1 MTLRVLILG
10 GTFEANELARRL
22 AADARMCPTLSYAG
36 RTANRRPA
44 LTPIRVGGF
53 GGANGLAEYLKREA
67 IDVLVD
73 ATHPFAVQISG
84 NAASAAASA
93 NVALIVLERPA
104 WQPGPLD
111 RWTFVPDLYA
121 AVAALPSDP
130 SRIFLAVGR
139 QSIAPFAAKPQHH
152 YLIRVIEPPEVP
164 KGLTSYEIVS
174 QRPPFRCDID
184 AALLRSKRIDLVVTK
199 NSGGTAAFA
208 KLKAARQLGVPVIII
223 DRPVRPSS
231 AVVESVDDVI
241 MELDHHHD
249 TLAKRSV

>member
-10 GTFEANELARRL
+10 GTFEASELAHRL
-22 AADARMCPTLSYAG
+22 AADARTSATLSYAG
-36 RTANRRPA
+36 RTASRRPA
-44 LTPIRVGGF
+44 PVPIRVGGF
-53 GGANGLAEYLKREA
+53 GGATGLGEYLKREA

-73 ATHPFAVQISG
+73 ATHPFAVQISR
-84 NAASAAASA
+84 NAASAASSA

-104 WQPGPLD
+104 WRAGPLD
-111 RWTFVPDLYA
+111 LWTFVPDLYA

-139 QSIAPFAAKPQHH
+139 QSIAPFAAEPQHH
-152 YLIRVIEPPEVP
+152 YLIRVIEPPELP
-164 KGLTSYEIVS
+164 KGFTSYEIVS
-174 QRPPFRCDID
+174 QRPPFLCDSD
-184 AALLRSKRIDLVVTK
+184 ASLLRSKRIDLVVTK

-241 MELDHHHD
+241 IELDKHHN